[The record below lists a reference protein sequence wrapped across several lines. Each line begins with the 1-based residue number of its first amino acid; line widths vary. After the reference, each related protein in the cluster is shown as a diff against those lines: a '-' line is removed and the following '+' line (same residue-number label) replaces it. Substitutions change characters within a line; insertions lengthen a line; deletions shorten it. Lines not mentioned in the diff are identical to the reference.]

1 MAYTN
6 WYRETVKMAEEIE
19 AIKVA
24 YEIEKTAIPAAAM
37 AAQRKNLEYLAT
49 LLKTVGTGSA
59 LGGLAGGVGGYM
71 QSDEHPIRD
80 TLAGAGLGTLGGAGL
95 GYGAHAANRHLEK
108 ALQGLT
114 RMSFGPPKR

>member
-24 YEIEKTAIPAAAM
+24 YEIEKTAIPATII
-37 AAQRKNLEYLAT
+37 ET
-49 LLKTVGTGSA
+49 A

-80 TLAGAGLGTLGGAGL
+80 TLAGAGLGTLGVAGL
-95 GYGAHAANRHLEK
+95 GYLAHAANRHK
-108 ALQGLT
+108 ALQVRRTVNGFKISV
-114 RMSFGPPKR
+114 R